1 MLSIIINNIINIQHA
16 DANNADDSRPTRMPA
31 NNTPSID
38 PFQKERYSISTYLH
52 TYFHR
57 LSVHSVFTGTLRMKF
72 RYVDAAL
79 LHQESMSVS
88 PCCPLDKRLLLSI
101 TTWEWIIS
109 AANTADLQNRQQL
122 SDELSA
128 RMDPTWTLLLYK
140 STTFTSFCKVLK
152 LCTVTRTGWRPPAHY
167 VGSIVQLAAVSRQ
180 ERPFTRAFACIP
192 PLFKDVWYTHSTM
205 AITISLVED
214 TNTRATLS

>member
-16 DANNADDSRPTRMPA
+16 DANNADESRPTRMPA

-38 PFQKERYSISTYLH
+38 PFQKEKYSISTYLH

-57 LSVHSVFTGTLRMKF
+57 LSVNSVFTGTLRMKF

-101 TTWEWIIS
+101 ISWEWITS
-109 AANTADLQNRQQL
+109 AANKADGTFEIGNSSL
-122 SDELSA
+122 SSLLV
-128 RMDPTWTLLLYK
+128 WTLHGPYYC
-140 STTFTSFCKVLK
+140 TSLQ
-152 LCTVTRTGWRPPAHY
+152 H
-167 VGSIVQLAAVSRQ
+167 S
-180 ERPFTRAFACIP
+180 PFFAR
-192 PLFKDVWYTHSTM
+192 S
-205 AITISLVED
+205 
-214 TNTRATLS
+214 

>member
-16 DANNADDSRPTRMPA
+16 DANNADESRPTRMPA

-57 LSVHSVFTGTLRMKF
+57 LSVNSVFTGTLRMKF

-109 AANTADLQNRQQL
+109 AANKADGTPKIANSSL
-122 SDELSA
+122 SSRLV
-128 RMDPTWTLLLYK
+128 WTLHVYLTTVQVYNIHHFLQGPETVRCYTDRPATSCSLLCW
-140 STTFTSFCKVLK
+140 SCSPACCGVPVRTTFQAG
-152 LCTVTRTGWRPPAHY
+152 LCMHTPPFQGRL
-167 VGSIVQLAAVSRQ
+167 V
-180 ERPFTRAFACIP
+180 
-192 PLFKDVWYTHSTM
+192 YTFHHG
-205 AITISLVED
+205 
-214 TNTRATLS
+214 NHHFPR

>member
-1 MLSIIINNIINIQHA
+1 
-16 DANNADDSRPTRMPA
+16 
-31 NNTPSID
+31 
-38 PFQKERYSISTYLH
+38 
-52 TYFHR
+52 
-57 LSVHSVFTGTLRMKF
+57 MKF

-214 TNTRATLS
+214 TKTRPTFS